1 MNAEL
6 LIPHDSHT
14 AKCYSLILLLLLL
27 PFKMLKFSWFTG
39 HTKSSCE
46 LCLAHGPALVLPV
59 LNSFFIIECLAIGQ
73 YRNAKKCSVPDVF

>member
-14 AKCYSLILLLLLL
+14 AKCYSSLILLLLLL

-46 LCLAHGPALVLPV
+46 LCLAHGPALLLSV
-59 LNSFFIIECLAIGQ
+59 LNSFLLLNVWQLGSIEMLKMFCT
-73 YRNAKKCSVPDVF
+73 